1 MRESIQKAFRK
12 MDRDAFFKAS
22 VRKGA
27 EEYLAQKARE
37 SAMTE
42 EERRQEAEREKKRYR
57 KGKYM
62 VVFYLII
69 VLGAGISLAVLSA
82 R

>member
-1 MRESIQKAFRK
+1 

-62 VVFYLII
+62 VIFYLVI
-69 VLGAGISLAVLSA
+69 VLGAGISLAVLST